1 MGAYILGVQWL
12 PLILPPT
19 PTLNALAFFSIDT
32 SVSRIS
38 SYKKFSDHSL
48 PQYSLSNFILSLAQ
62 LLWWVPRSWILINLC
77 MRHLPAQSMCMV
89 LKGRTMSSLISVSF
103 QIHHFVLCAGLWS
116 ILAELVAKLLWDF
129 RPVKGW
135 TRRKRRKIKNWE
147 SCYNNPIVFH
157 LNSQLILTEHVL
169 HGNRILVRNGTIT
182 YIHKQVISSSINILM
197 EIS

>member
-1 MGAYILGVQWL
+1 MRWCKTQASSGLEIHFLWEMDAYILEVQWL

-77 MRHLPAQSMCMV
+77 MRRLPAQSMCMV
-89 LKGRTMSSLISVSF
+89 LKGRTMSSLISISF
-103 QIHHFVLCAGLWS
+103 QMHNFVLCVQVCEAYWLSWWRNCCGISDLWKGEQGEKKKNKSRIDGLV
-116 ILAELVAKLLWDF
+116 IITKLYF
-129 RPVKGW
+129 
-135 TRRKRRKIKNWE
+135 I
-147 SCYNNPIVFH
+147 CIV
-157 LNSQLILTEHVL
+157 S
-169 HGNRILVRNGTIT
+169 
-182 YIHKQVISSSINILM
+182 
-197 EIS
+197 